1 MGKLYLV
8 RHGETLWNT
17 QHRMQGCGN
26 DIELTEN
33 GKTQAEALA
42 ERLKDTNIDRIFSS
56 SLSRAYQTAKI
67 IAKQHN
73 IDVESCSE
81 FKEINFGK
89 WEGMYYTEIMEQYPE
104 ILKVWKTTPHLAV
117 VPEAE
122 TIEELQRKSMTK
134 LRQLLEDNKDKDI
147 MVVSHGISSKLMIL
161 AIMNMQLSDLHR
173 IRQDNTALNIFDY
186 NDGLF
191 DIITLN
197 DICHL
202 NGIYDANKGSFE
214 MK

>member
-8 RHGETLWNT
+8 RHGETIWNR
-17 QHRMQGCGN
+17 QQRMQGCSN
-26 DIELTEN
+26 DIELSDS
-33 GKTQAEALA
+33 GRVQAEALA
-42 ERLKDTNIDRIFSS
+42 ERLKDINIDRIFSS
-56 SLSRAYQTAKI
+56 SLSRANQTAKM

-73 IDVESCSE
+73 IEVEICSE

-89 WEGMYYTEIMEQYPE
+89 WEGMYLTEIMEQYPE
-104 ILKVWKTTPHLAV
+104 LLKVWKVTPHLAV

-122 TIEELQRKSMTK
+122 TIAELQKKSMTK

-147 MVVSHGISSKLMIL
+147 MVVSHGISNKLMIL
-161 AIMNMQLSDLHR
+161 AMMNMQLSDLHR

-186 NDGLF
+186 NNGLF

>member
-8 RHGETLWNT
+8 RHGETIWNR
-17 QHRMQGCGN
+17 QQRMQGCSN
-26 DIELTEN
+26 DTELSDN
-33 GKTQAEALA
+33 GKTQAKALS
-42 ERLKDTNIDRIFSS
+42 ERLKDTKIDMIFSS
-56 SLSRAYQTAKI
+56 PLSRAYQTAKTV
-67 IAKQHN
+67 AKLHN
-73 IDVESCSE
+73 IEVQLCSE

-89 WEGMYYTEIMEQYPE
+89 WEGLYLTEIVEQYPE
-104 ILKVWKTTPHLAV
+104 LIKVWKSTPHLAI

-122 TIEELQRKSMTK
+122 TIAELQRKSMKK
-134 LRQLLEDNKDKDI
+134 LRQLLENYKDKDI

-161 AIMNMQLSDLHR
+161 SMMNMQLSDLHR
-173 IRQDNTALNIFDY
+173 IRQDNTALNIFEY
-186 NDGLF
+186 KDGLF

-202 NGIYDANKGSFE
+202 DGIYDANKGSFE